1 MNNNNNNNT
10 VDERKEIDR
19 TITLAFKNEED
30 VKKFEQ
36 ELYSL
41 GLKHNIYILIQYDK

>member
-1 MNNNNNNNT
+1 MKNNKNQ
-10 VDERKEIDR
+10 RKEINR
-19 TITLAFKNEED
+19 TITLAFEDEED

-41 GLKHNIYILIQYDK
+41 GIKHNIYILIQYNNDF